1 MTSPSFAWW
10 QTGVIYQIYPRSFY
24 DASGDGIGDL
34 QGIIDK
40 LDYLAALGVD
50 AIWLSPIYPSPM
62 ADFGYDVAD
71 YCDIHPIFGDLATF
85 DCLLAEAHRRGIRVI
100 LDFVPNHTSDR
111 HPWFQESRASRDR
124 ARRDWYIW
132 RDAKPDGSAP
142 NNWVSMFGG
151 PAWTWDEATGQ
162 YYLHLFLKEQPDLN
176 WRNPAVQSVMLDVL
190 RFWLERGV
198 DGFRMDVVGF
208 IMKDE
213 QFRDNPWLPGADPQR
228 PDLWTQQEHLHDID
242 QPEAHDIIRMFRRL
256 IDSYPDRV
264 VIGEI
269 WAEPRARWAEYYGYD
284 LSELNLPFNFALMS
298 QPWQAAAIRAS
309 VAELEA
315 ALPPGAWPNYV
326 LGSHDKPR
334 LASRFG
340 SQAVRLAAMLL
351 LTLRGTPTLYNGE
364 ELGMANG
371 LIPLDKLQDPQGMN
385 ISPDM
390 GRDPYRTPFQWSAA
404 PNAGF
409 SRAEPWLPVAD
420 SYEQVNVE
428 AQTAD
433 PHSVLSLYRQL
444 ITLRHRTPALSQG
457 SYNPRLLCPD
467 DCFVYLREAEGSRC
481 LIALNFSGE
490 SRTLNASDLGESG
503 TVLLT
508 TGLEPPRDVPLSA
521 IHLRP
526 HEGVII
532 AL

>member
-24 DASGDGIGDL
+24 DANGDGIGDL
-34 QGIIDK
+34 QGIIDR
-40 LDYLAALGVD
+40 LDYLVTLGVD
-50 AIWLSPIYPSPM
+50 AIWISPIYPSPM

-85 DCLLAEAHRRGIRVI
+85 DCLLAEAHHRGIRVI

-111 HPWFQESRASRDR
+111 HPWFQESRASRDS

-176 WRNPAVQSVMLDVL
+176 WRNPAVQSAMLEVL
-190 RFWLERGV
+190 RFWLDRGV

-213 QFRDNPWLPGADPQR
+213 QMRDNPYLPGADLQSLDR
-228 PDLWTQQEHLHDID
+228 WAQQEHRHDID
-242 QPEAHDIIRMFRRL
+242 QPEAHDMIRTFRQL

-269 WAEPRARWAEYYGYD
+269 WAEPRSRWADYYGQD

-298 QPWQAAAIRAS
+298 QPWQASAIRAS

-315 ALPPGAWPNYV
+315 SIPPGAWPNYV

-340 SQAVRLAAMLL
+340 PQAVRLAAMLL

-371 LIPLDKLQDPQGMN
+371 DVPPDRMQDPQGLN
-385 ISPDM
+385 IGPDKS
-390 GRDPYRTPFQWSAA
+390 RDPYRTPFQWSAA
-404 PNAGF
+404 PYAGF
-409 SRAEPWLPVAD
+409 SRVEPWLPVAD
-420 SYEQVNVE
+420 GHEAVNAE
-428 AQTAD
+428 AQNQD
-433 PHSVLSLYRQL
+433 SRSVLNLYRQL
-444 ITLRHRTPALSQG
+444 IALRRRTPALNGG
-457 SYNPRLLCPD
+457 SYTPILTELEHS
-467 DCFVYLREAEGSRC
+467 FVYLREAEGQRY
-481 LIALNFSGE
+481 LVALNFSGE
-490 SRTLNASDLGESG
+490 AQTIGASDLGETG
-503 TVLLT
+503 QVLLT
-508 TGLEPPRDVPLSA
+508 TNLESPHDVTLAA
-521 IHLRP
+521 INLGAN
-526 HEGVII
+526 EGVII
-532 AL
+532 MI